1 MAVVKKSQKSNE
13 LASVAGELGFFL
25 DAGILLGKAGK
36 KRK

>member
-13 LASVAGELGFFL
+13 LASVAGELGFL
-25 DAGILLGKAGK
+25 SDASILLGKAGK